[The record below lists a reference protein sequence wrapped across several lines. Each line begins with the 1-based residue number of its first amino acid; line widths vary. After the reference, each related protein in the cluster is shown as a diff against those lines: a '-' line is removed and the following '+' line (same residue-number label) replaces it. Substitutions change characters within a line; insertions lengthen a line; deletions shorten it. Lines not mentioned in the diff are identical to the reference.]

1 MTYGEFVSVCGEAS
15 SDLDQGGRIAKMLD
29 NSVNVIVLGDSVC
42 IRPDQVTG
50 VQQTYSQFH
59 HEGAPN
65 ILLDSVVSTYTRQIL
80 DGLNYVHGEG
90 FKNCRGVG
98 EDTRGAMAEQ
108 LVSCDN
114 LVELSLVNCVVA
126 PGRGPA
132 CVLRECK
139 SLEKLRLDMCIGVSD
154 SDIKTLVEKAKH
166 LRSISLRVP
175 SDFTLPLLNSN
186 VAVGLTDE
194 SLSDI
199 AQHCSKL
206 ESFKVSFSDCEF
218 PSLFSLLQVT
228 RQCQLHQTVR

>member
-1 MTYGEFVSVCGEAS
+1 
-15 SDLDQGGRIAKMLD
+15 
-29 NSVNVIVLGDSVC
+29 
-42 IRPDQVTG
+42 
-50 VQQTYSQFH
+50 
-59 HEGAPN
+59 
-65 ILLDSVVSTYTRQIL
+65 
-80 DGLNYVHGEG
+80 
-90 FKNCRGVG
+90 
-98 EDTRGAMAEQ
+98 MAEQ

-206 ESFKVSFSDCEF
+206 ESFKIRRRFTANANELTIRHPALPRLPKLRFHDLNLSSSEKKPRFECSKQNKNANFTKIQSNIKVNHCTYAILEDDDDVKNSPHGVLASIIVFVPDVNCSQGRENLTGDGGGFE
-218 PSLFSLLQVT
+218 
-228 RQCQLHQTVR
+228 